1 MTTFLNVLTVLFAL
15 SGGIV
20 FLIGGI
26 GLSRMPDTY
35 TRTSVIATTTSLGL
49 SLFTL
54 AVLFHDIT
62 WINTF
67 KAVIAI
73 TMQTATS
80 AVSSI
85 VLNRSAYVNDVLL
98 AKHTQYDELAEDS

>member
-1 MTTFLNVLTVLFAL
+1 MTTLQNILTALFAL

-35 TRTSVIATTTSLGL
+35 TRTSIIATTTSLGL

-67 KAVIAI
+67 KALIAI
-73 TMQTATS
+73 AMQTGTS

-85 VLNRSAYVNDVLL
+85 VLNRSAYVSDVPL
-98 AKHTQYDELAEDS
+98 AKHTQYNELAEDN